1 MANTVV
7 EKIVEPNG
15 NVFYQL
21 TITLSNGSKKV
32 EKYERAF
39 DVQKRQRQI
48 EEDNRKGVT
57 SNHYM

>member
-1 MANTVV
+1 MATNNVV

-15 NVFYQL
+15 RVFYQL

-39 DVQKRQRQI
+39 DVQKRQR
-48 EEDNRKGVT
+48 ELESDGKAMG
-57 SNHYM
+57 NHYQ

>member
-1 MANTVV
+1 MTTNNVV

-15 NVFYQL
+15 RVFYQL

-39 DVQKRQRQI
+39 DVQKRQR
-48 EEDNRKGVT
+48 ELENGSKVVG
-57 SNHYM
+57 NHY